1 MMFAC
6 LAVALPPGIGMGNP
20 MTDYEAYRG
29 PAWTDRQSSPPQA
42 LSFRK
47 GTRLLWRH
55 KAIILIS
62 MAVGL
67 SIAFLVRSQTIP
79 RYEAEAQIVLDVR
92 NTTIMKFDAVV
103 SGLLP
108 QPEVIH
114 TEMDII
120 ASRGMAERVLDHLP
134 PGDVKQLGD
143 DGAMTTPMSRF
154 FTETWPGILNQL
166 VEWMPLLKQTAAI
179 LSSEQTVSPSSELTS
194 SRPPDRGYL
203 VSLIMQGLKVS
214 NDGRSYT
221 IHIAFASPNPH
232 IAAAVANTYARQ
244 YMANT
249 LDMKADATARANEL
263 LSQRL
268 VELRRE
274 LEVSET
280 AVETYRRAG
289 GMLGDQ
295 AGTIITQQL
304 SQTNAELA
312 VARNQRIEAES
323 HLQVVQAEIRSGGD
337 LEALSD
343 VLTSQVVQSLLTKQ
357 AELRRQ
363 QAQLNSQ
370 YTAKYPKMKSLQ
382 TDVATL
388 QAQISAEINRVVSG
402 LVNEVDIARHKEAGL
417 QQDLKRLER
426 QFGQGGEAEVK
437 LQQLQRE
444 F

>member
-1 MMFAC
+1 
-6 LAVALPPGIGMGNP
+6 
-20 MTDYEAYRG
+20 
-29 PAWTDRQSSPPQA
+29 
-42 LSFRK
+42 
-47 GTRLLWRH
+47 
-55 KAIILIS
+55 
-62 MAVGL
+62 
-67 SIAFLVRSQTIP
+67 
-79 RYEAEAQIVLDVR
+79 
-92 NTTIMKFDAVV
+92 
-103 SGLLP
+103 
-108 QPEVIH
+108 
-114 TEMDII
+114 
-120 ASRGMAERVLDHLP
+120 
-134 PGDVKQLGD
+134 
-143 DGAMTTPMSRF
+143 
-154 FTETWPGILNQL
+154 
-166 VEWMPLLKQTAAI
+166 
-179 LSSEQTVSPSSELTS
+179 
-194 SRPPDRGYL
+194 
-203 VSLIMQGLKVS
+203 
-214 NDGRSYT
+214 
-221 IHIAFASPNPH
+221 
-232 IAAAVANTYARQ
+232 
-244 YMANT
+244 MANT

-295 AGTIITQQL
+295 TGTIITQQL

-323 HLQVVQAEIRSGGD
+323 HLQRSSGD
-337 LEALSD
+337 TKWWRSEALSD

-370 YTAKYPKMKSLQ
+370 YTAKYPNMKSLQ

-444 F
+444 SDANRTVYEAYLNRLKEVTEQQQLQVADAYIVSLATQPTVPAYPRYRPLLLLGLVIGGIAGVSIAFLRDISDQHMRSIGQVEEVTGIPVVALMPSLPWHRLARPENYVLRPGRRSSQIQRSTAIGLGGSTASPAAGRGVAGIRRLGARVPNVWVHTTTWIGWKGHPGYLLGTQ